1 MSKVCLFNGKSS
13 IINDLND
20 LTLDV
25 IFGNNVP
32 LFEMFKAVNV

>member
-25 IFGNNVP
+25 IFGV
-32 LFEMFKAVNV
+32 LRQSDDAICAIV